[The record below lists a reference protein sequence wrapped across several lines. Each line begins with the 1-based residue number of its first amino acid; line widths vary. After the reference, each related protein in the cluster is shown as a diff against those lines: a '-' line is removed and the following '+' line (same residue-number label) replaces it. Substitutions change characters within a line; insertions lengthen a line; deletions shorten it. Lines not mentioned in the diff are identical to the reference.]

1 MKRGTIIL
9 TAICS
14 LIVGAI
20 SGIIIDRSQVAR
32 FAAGV
37 SGRGDKLN
45 ATIGLLE
52 QRYVDS
58 LSRDSLSELVIP
70 LLLGSLDPH
79 SEYIPASQLKEVNE
93 PLEGKFDG
101 IGVVFNMATDT
112 AQILNVI
119 AGGPSA
125 KVGLT
130 AGDRIMMVDTSHV
143 AGVKLDQTKMVKMLR
158 GDKGTKVTLYVK
170 RGQNKKL
177 LPFTV
182 TRGQI
187 PINSLEGSMML
198 PNKSAYIRLSRFAAS
213 THVEVMNAIGH
224 LVAQGAT
231 SVTLDLRGNG
241 GGYLDQALYL
251 ANEFLP
257 KGAMIVYIQG
267 AHKSREEQ
275 YADGSGCYQNMP
287 LTVLVDETSAS
298 SSEIFAGAMQ
308 DNDRARLI
316 GRRTFGK
323 GLIQDQVNY
332 TDGSAARITI
342 ARYYTPLGRPLQKP
356 YTMGD
361 RASYDKDML
370 NRYEHGEF
378 SSADS
383 VRQNDSLKVFLT
395 AGGKKLYGGGGITPD
410 IFVPIEGKKASP
422 YFLKLY
428 QANLVFKFAQQ
439 YADRYRAAINAI
451 NDFQALDRFFVDK
464 GALYNEFVDFASRE
478 GVKPSASEMAADR
491 KLITA
496 QLKAFVSRNTPLQES
511 AFYYYI
517 WPFDP
522 AIVLSNGDL

>member
-1 MKRGTIIL
+1 
-9 TAICS
+9 
-14 LIVGAI
+14 
-20 SGIIIDRSQVAR
+20 
-32 FAAGV
+32 
-37 SGRGDKLN
+37 
-45 ATIGLLE
+45 
-52 QRYVDS
+52 
-58 LSRDSLSELVIP
+58 
-70 LLLGSLDPH
+70 
-79 SEYIPASQLKEVNE
+79 
-93 PLEGKFDG
+93 
-101 IGVVFNMATDT
+101 
-112 AQILNVI
+112 
-119 AGGPSA
+119 
-125 KVGLT
+125 
-130 AGDRIMMVDTSHV
+130 
-143 AGVKLDQTKMVKMLR
+143 
-158 GDKGTKVTLYVK
+158 
-170 RGQNKKL
+170 
-177 LPFTV
+177 
-182 TRGQI
+182 
-187 PINSLEGSMML
+187 
-198 PNKSAYIRLSRFAAS
+198 
-213 THVEVMNAIGH
+213 
-224 LVAQGAT
+224 
-231 SVTLDLRGNG
+231 
-241 GGYLDQALYL
+241 
-251 ANEFLP
+251 
-257 KGAMIVYIQG
+257 
-267 AHKSREEQ
+267 
-275 YADGSGCYQNMP
+275 
-287 LTVLVDETSAS
+287 
-298 SSEIFAGAMQ
+298 
-308 DNDRARLI
+308 
-316 GRRTFGK
+316 
-323 GLIQDQVNY
+323 
-332 TDGSAARITI
+332 
-342 ARYYTPLGRPLQKP
+342 KP